1 MSHNEGLNRIATLTG
16 VPGVGKG
23 FYQKQL
29 HQRGEMPS
37 GLRIT
42 SMGSEL
48 LAYFASKYAGV
59 RSFSRDDIKY
69 LTQADMDKAFEGI
82 VGNVIAKAPVLLDS
96 HVVTHREGTILA
108 SQEPVHLKIRSER
121 FLHLCAE
128 PKLIFEQRMTDTSRS
143 RVNETI
149 SDIDRHQTMSL
160 EATRRLAGK
169 LGAEM
174 VEIWNNQDGE
184 TVERNLG
191 RIREELQKLMRRND
205 KE

>member
-1 MSHNEGLNRIATLTG
+1 MSHNEELNRIVTLTG

-23 FYQKQL
+23 FYQEQL

-48 LAYFASKYAGV
+48 LSYFAGKYAGV
-59 RSFSRDDIKY
+59 RSFTRDDIKY
-69 LTQADMDKAFEGI
+69 LTQGELEEGLEGVI
-82 VGNVIAKAPVLLDS
+82 PRVIAQMPLLLDS
-96 HVVTHREGTILA
+96 HIVTHRGGNVLE
-108 SQEPVHLKIRSER
+108 SQEPIHVRIRSER
-121 FLHLCAE
+121 FIHVCAD
-128 PKLIFEQRMTDTSRS
+128 PKLVAEQRASDSSRN
-143 RVNETI
+143 RVQEKA